1 MAAASDA
8 KTDQKTQMESMG
20 SMYSV
25 FKKHTN
31 VPWYLIDPRYS
42 NRLAAWDGLN
52 ALALIF
58 TALVTPFEVAF
69 MPPERRAAS
78 VRFVLNRAI
87 DIFFLF
93 DMIIQLFIMY
103 PQEKAVKVDP
113 KKQTS
118 SAMKEML
125 QPKSHVEMVMSQ
137 RKIAADAAV
146 LHVATRKQEVGEKL
160 ATTLRAGSSLTS
172 SRCSPASSTFSPSS
186 KPKMSALLRWP
197 SP

>member
-1 MAAASDA
+1 MAAASAA

-125 QPKSHVEMVMSQ
+125 QPQDRPPLLYELVPHRPHLGAHLHHRHSPRRPS
-137 RKIAADAAV
+137 RK
-146 LHVATRKQEVGEKL
+146 
-160 ATTLRAGSSLTS
+160 
-172 SRCSPASSTFSPSS
+172 
-186 KPKMSALLRWP
+186 
-197 SP
+197 